1 MQIFNSFAFE
11 AVFQLGG
18 GIEDVGNFVP
28 FEELFSALAAVSISQ
43 EQVVKNRGYVKG
55 QMKFHLY
62 FLDPV
67 PAFATF
73 L

>member
-1 MQIFNSFAFE
+1 MQVVDSFVFE
-11 AVFQLGG
+11 AVFQLGSG
-18 GIEDVGNFVP
+18 VEDMGDFVS
-28 FEELFSALAAVSISQ
+28 FEELFSTLATVPISK